1 MQAAS
6 LSQREEAS
14 SGINVEKVTMKKI
27 ALVVSV
33 SVLFLIGVFVI
44 QRHQAAGGPL
54 AEIDGVPVTA
64 QEVDKAIGAPLA
76 KLQEQIYNLKR
87 QKLEELINA
96 TLLTREARKEGLSVP
111 ALLDAE
117 VTSKLALVSEQEVE
131 TFYEKNKARVPG
143 DPTTARQQVRIHLQ
157 NQRIAAKKQEYFQLL
172 RSKAKVAVHLQPPP
186 VHRVEVATNG
196 APFKGPARAPV
207 TMVKFEDFHCP
218 FCKKVQPTMA
228 QVLSKY
234 GKKIR
239 LVHRDFPIDSIHSAA
254 RNAHEAA
261 RCANEQGKFWQYHDV
276 LYANAPKADAA
287 ELKSY
292 AKEVG
297 LDVTAFERCVA
308 SGKFRDVVQKDV
320 DEGTRLGV
328 TGTPTFFINGRLL
341 SGAEPF
347 ERFAT
352 IIDEEISR
360 AR

>member
-1 MQAAS
+1 MDKAS
-6 LSQREEAS
+6 GRINGCGETMRKITLFAS
-14 SGINVEKVTMKKI
+14 VMLLLLI
-27 ALVVSV
+27 AL
-33 SVLFLIGVFVI
+33 FVI
-44 QRHQAAGGPL
+44 QRSQAAGESL
-54 AEIDGVPVTA
+54 AEVDGVPVIA
-64 QEVDKAIGAPLA
+64 EEVDKAIGAPLV
-76 KLQEQIYNLKR
+76 KLQEQIYNLRR

-96 TLLTREARKEGLSVP
+96 TLLTREARKKDLSVP

-117 VTSKLALVSEQEVE
+117 VTSKIALVTEQEVE
-131 TFYEKNKARVPG
+131 AFYEKNKARVPG
-143 DPTTARQQVRIHLQ
+143 DPTAARQQIRIHLQ
-157 NQRIAAKKQEYFQLL
+157 NERIAAKKQEYFQLL
-172 RSKAKVAVHLQPPP
+172 RSKAKVAVHLNPPP
-186 VHRVEVATNG
+186 VHRVVVSTND

-218 FCKKVQPTMA
+218 FCKKAQPTLA

-239 LVHRDFPIDSIHSAA
+239 LVHRDFPIDSIHPAA
-254 RNAHEAA
+254 RKAHEAA

-287 ELKSY
+287 DLKAY
-292 AKEVG
+292 AEKIG
-297 LDVTAFERCVA
+297 LNAAAFEKCVA
-308 SGKFRDVVQKDV
+308 SGKFRDTVQKDV
-320 DEGTRLGV
+320 DEGVRLGV
-328 TGTPTFFINGRLL
+328 TGTPSFFINGRLL

>member
-1 MQAAS
+1 
-6 LSQREEAS
+6 
-14 SGINVEKVTMKKI
+14 MKKKL
-27 ALVVSV
+27 ALFGVFAF
-33 SVLFLIGVFVI
+33 LFLVGLFIVARRSAVGE
-44 QRHQAAGGPL
+44 PL
-54 AEIDGVPVTA
+54 AEVDGVAVTA
-64 QEVDKAIGAPLA
+64 QDVDKAIGAPLA

-96 TLLTREARKEGLSVP
+96 TLLTREARKKGLSVP

-131 TFYEKNKARVPG
+131 TFYENNKARVPA
-143 DPTTARQQVRIHLQ
+143 DPTAARQQIRIHLQ
-157 NQRIAAKKQEYFQLL
+157 NERIAAKKQEYFQLL

-196 APFKGPARAPV
+196 APFKGPARVPV

-239 LVHRDFPIDSIHSAA
+239 LVHRDFPIDSIHPAA
-254 RNAHEAA
+254 RKAHEAA

-276 LYANAPKADAA
+276 LYANAPKADSAD
-287 ELKSY
+287 LKSY
-292 AKEVG
+292 AEKVG
-297 LDVTAFERCVA
+297 LDVPVFEKCVT
-308 SGKFRDVVQKDV
+308 SGKFRDEVQRDV

>member
-1 MQAAS
+1 M
-6 LSQREEAS
+6 R
-14 SGINVEKVTMKKI
+14 KI
-27 ALVVSV
+27 ALVGSV
-33 SVLFLIGVFVI
+33 AVLFLIAVFII
-44 QRHQAAGGPL
+44 QRQQAAGGPL
-54 AEIDGVPVTA
+54 AEVDGVPVTA
-64 QEVDKAIGAPLA
+64 QEVDKAIGAPLG

-96 TLLTREARKEGLSVP
+96 TLLTREARKRGLSVP

-117 VTSKLALVSEQEVE
+117 VTSKVALETEQEVE
-131 TFYEKNKARVPG
+131 AFYESNKARGQG
-143 DPTTARQQVRIHLQ
+143 DPVEARQQIRIHLQ
-157 NQRIAAKKQEYFQLL
+157 NQRMATKKQEFFQLL
-172 RSKAKVAVHLQPPP
+172 RSKAKIAVHLKPLL
-186 VHRVEVATNG
+186 VHRVEGSTDG

-207 TMVKFEDFHCP
+207 TLVKFEDFHCP
-218 FCKKVQPTMA
+218 FCKNAQPTVA

-234 GKKIR
+234 GNKVR
-239 LVHRDFPIDSIHSAA
+239 LVHRDFPIDSIHPAA
-254 RNAHEAA
+254 RKAHEAA
-261 RCANEQGKFWQYHDV
+261 RCANEKGKFWQYHDV

-287 ELKSY
+287 DLKSY

-297 LDVTAFERCVA
+297 LDVPAFEKCVA

-328 TGTPTFFINGRLL
+328 TGTPSFFINGRLL